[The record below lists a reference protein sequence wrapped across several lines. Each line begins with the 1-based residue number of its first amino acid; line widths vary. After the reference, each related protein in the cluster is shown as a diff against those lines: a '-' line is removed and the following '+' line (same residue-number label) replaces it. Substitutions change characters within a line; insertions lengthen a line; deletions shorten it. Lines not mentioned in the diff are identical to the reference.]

1 VKTTLSMNSTYLAY
15 NHFNLIMFAM
25 LHGIVVL
32 SLTKSTE
39 SCTFVFANLSYTLIY
54 LIF

>member
-1 VKTTLSMNSTYLAY
+1 MNSTYLAY
-15 NHFNLIMFAM
+15 NHFNLIMLFAM